1 MNSKI
6 VASGVLA
13 FAVTVSLA
21 ARELPPIDE
30 FAQGRPHTDAGAV
43 VSEKARG
50 LARAGQVIPVEA
62 RLRVPTFVWAEAA
75 SPAVQT
81 PRRDPSAPRG
91 RREEEAARVYLDR
104 FRNLYEL
111 NAGDVTSA
119 TVQSIH
125 DTGRGPVIVK
135 LRQQVNG
142 IEIFREEMNV
152 VLDRRLE
159 LVGISGY
166 LSSAST
172 PGARGKAMSFD
183 VDERT
188 GALHALRD
196 LIPVSLAATDLAPS
210 GARGG
215 YSFYTP
221 PASAVQLEEPL
232 RLKKVYFHTQDGLT
246 PGYYVE
252 VIARDPVSHDIEA
265 YAYVISAADG
275 HILFRNSLVS
285 NAGTPYTYRVWA
297 AADGY
302 PSDSPAG
309 NGTIPKVNPV
319 PDGHQPPF
327 VAPLDITVANY
338 PFSKNDPWLPPG
350 AAETVGNNV
359 DAYSDVFYP
368 DGYGPAA
375 APATPA
381 EGDFRAQATGT
392 NAFQHAYDFTQP
404 FHHVSRQAATTQLFV
419 DINFLHD
426 WFYDAGFDEAA
437 GNAQFDNYG
446 RGGVSGD
453 RLKAEA
459 QDSSGSDNANMF
471 TPADGLSPRMQM
483 YYWSGFTDSPR
494 FQVLTPAGIAGTRPF
509 ATASF
514 GPQSF
519 EVQQP
524 VVQPAPL
531 SACSALTNAA
541 DVAGKIVLV
550 DREPTSGADSCSIAT
565 KLTNIAAAGAAGI
578 VLVNLSGW
586 PDTLV
591 TLSDVMPSFVTPVM
605 TISWSSA
612 QSIKSELALGNAVT
626 ARMLRP
632 TQGAVRDSSLD
643 NQIVAHEWGHYLSN
657 RLIGN
662 GSGLTANQA
671 RGMGEGW
678 SDFLAVLLEVRPD
691 DTATPSN
698 ATWNGIYSSASF
710 AVSGGS
716 DGGAN
721 QSYYYGTRRAP
732 YSTDTSKNAFT
743 YKHTVAGVAL
753 PAGMT
758 LRSNGLSNAQVH
770 NTGEIWA
777 LMLWECYASLLRDTQ
792 GGAPRLTFAEAQQ
805 RMKEYLVAALKTTPV
820 NPTILEARDAL
831 LAAAFASDR
840 VDYLKFYQ
848 AFARRGAGIGAV
860 AADRFSTTN
869 GPVVESFNAG
879 GDADVVSYSI
889 TDAGGS
895 CDNDGT
901 LDNGE
906 NGQISITLRNS
917 GATPLN
923 GVTGTIA
930 SQTAGVT
937 LPGGGAVTFDDMDVL
952 GTATVTLPVAMA
964 AGVTGVRTIA
974 LSFEYTHAGMD
985 IQVQN
990 ATLTARGNV
999 DELPASSATD
1009 SVDTGNTPWT
1019 VTSGTATPGT
1029 PWTRFASGTQTFWRG
1044 TDPGKASDE
1053 RLESPPMTISSAG
1066 SLKVEFDHLFS
1077 FDYDYDGGVVEMSR
1091 NGGAWTDIG
1100 TSVYNGWIWSPSNP
1114 LYPRAAF
1121 IYGSGGPQHVTLRP
1135 AVAAGDVVR
1144 VRFRLGSDSSVSGYG
1159 WEIDNITFTG
1169 IVETPFAGFGAD
1181 SGCTKATATRLASSR
1196 NPVRLGDTLTL
1207 TASLVSPGTPT
1218 GTITFFAGGTPL
1230 GTVPMVNRTATLS
1243 TSALVDDYY
1252 WLTARYDGAA
1262 GYLQSTSAPLLQGV
1276 DSSCTNQPPA
1286 INYLT
1291 PSGSFPA
1298 GTPIDLGVIASV
1310 GESFSYAWYE
1320 GNVGDTTNFLGSG
1333 QNVAVAPVQT
1343 TKYWVRVMNG
1353 CGSTDSANVTIAIV
1367 PPSFLYTMT
1376 PCRVYDSRSWYGK
1389 LAPNATLTINPYYS
1403 AGCFPTY
1410 NARAVAVNVTVVAP
1424 AQDGWLTIYPAG
1436 GTRPPTSTTNFR
1448 KGKTRSNNAIISLS
1462 TSGDFVV
1469 YNGSS
1474 TPVDFIIDAFAYFR

>member
-6 VASGVLA
+6 VAGGVLA

-30 FAQGRPHTDAGAV
+30 FAQGRPHADAGAA

-75 SPAVQT
+75 SPTAQP

-91 RREEEAARVYLDR
+91 RREEEAARAHLDR

-111 NAGDVTSA
+111 NPGDVASA
-119 TVQSIH
+119 AVQSIH
-125 DTGRGPVIVK
+125 DTGKGPVIVK
-135 LRQQVNG
+135 LRQHVNG

-152 VLDRRLE
+152 ILDRGLE

-196 LIPVSLAATDLAPS
+196 LIPTSLAATDLAES

-215 YSFYTP
+215 YSFFTP
-221 PASAVQLEEPL
+221 PPSAVQLEEPL

-252 VIARDPVSHDIEA
+252 VIARDPVTHDIEA

-309 NGTIPKVNPV
+309 NGAIPKVNPV

-338 PFSKNDPWLPPG
+338 PFSRNDPWLPPG
-350 AAETVGNNV
+350 ATETAGNNV
-359 DAYSDVFYP
+359 DAYSDIFYP

-381 EGDFRAQATGT
+381 TGDFRAQITGA

-404 FHHVSRQAATTQLFV
+404 HHHVSRQAAITQLFV

-446 RGGVSGD
+446 RGGVAGD
-453 RLKAEA
+453 RMKAEA
-459 QDSSGSDNANMF
+459 QDSSGFDNANMF
-471 TPADGLSPRMQM
+471 TPADGFSPRMQM
-483 YYWSGFTDSPR
+483 YYWSGFSDSAR
-494 FQVLTPAGIAGTRPF
+494 FEVLSPAGAAGRRTF
-509 ATASF
+509 GTASF
-514 GPQSF
+514 GPQTF
-519 EVQQP
+519 DVEQP

-531 SACSALTNAA
+531 SACSALTNAG

-565 KLTNIAAAGAAGI
+565 KLTHIAAAGAAGI

-591 TLSDVMPSFVTPVM
+591 TLNETMPSFLTPVM
-605 TISWSSA
+605 TISWNSA
-612 QSIKSELALGNAVT
+612 QSIKNELALGNTVT
-626 ARMLRP
+626 ARMIRP
-632 TQGAVRDSSLD
+632 SAGIVRDSSLD

-662 GSGLTANQA
+662 GTGLTANQA

-678 SDFLAVLLEVRPD
+678 SDFMAVLLEVRPD

-710 AVSGGS
+710 ALSGGA
-716 DGGAN
+716 DGGTN
-721 QSYYYGTRRAP
+721 QSYYFGTRRAP

-753 PAGMT
+753 PAGMA
-758 LRSNGLSNAQVH
+758 LRANGLSNAQVH

-792 GGAPRLTFAEAQQ
+792 GGTPRLTFTEAQQ

-831 LAAAFASDR
+831 LAAAFVRDR

-848 AFARRGAGIGAV
+848 AFAKRGAGIGAV
-860 AADRFSTTN
+860 AADRFSSTN
-869 GPVVESFNAG
+869 GPIVESFNAG
-879 GDADVVSYSI
+879 GDADVVSYAV

-895 CDNDGT
+895 CDNDGL

-906 NGQISITLRNS
+906 TGQLSITLRNT

-923 GVTGTIA
+923 GLTGTVT

-937 LPGGGAVTFDDMDVL
+937 LPGGGAVTFADMEIL
-952 GTATVTLPVAMA
+952 ETATVTLPVAMA
-964 AGVTGVRTIA
+964 AGVTGIRTIA

-985 IQVQN
+985 TPVQN
-990 ATLTARGNV
+990 AVLTARGNV

-1009 SVDTGNTPWT
+1009 SVDTGVTPWT
-1019 VTSGTATPGT
+1019 ATSGTATPGT
-1029 PWTRFASGTQTFWRG
+1029 PWTRFAAGTQTTWRG
-1044 TDPGKASDE
+1044 TDPTKVSDE
-1053 RLESPPMTISSAG
+1053 RLESPPMTISAAG
-1066 SLKVEFDHLFS
+1066 SLKVEFDHLHS

-1100 TSVYNGWIWSPSNP
+1100 TSAYNGRIYGSSNP
-1114 LYPRAAF
+1114 LYPRPAF
-1121 IYGSGGPQHVTLRP
+1121 VYLSGGPQHVTLRP
-1135 AVAAGDVVR
+1135 TVAAGDVVR
-1144 VRFRLGSDSSVSGYG
+1144 VRFRIGSDASVGGSG

-1169 IVETPFAGFGAD
+1169 IVETPFGAFGPD
-1181 SGCTKATATRLASSR
+1181 SGCTKATTTRLASSR
-1196 NPVRLGDTLTL
+1196 NPSRLGDALTL
-1207 TASLVSPGTPT
+1207 TASVVSPGTPT
-1218 GTITFFAGGTPL
+1218 GTVTFFDGGTPL
-1230 GTVPMVNRTATLS
+1230 GTVPMVNRAAALS
-1243 TSALVDDYY
+1243 TSALAGGLHS
-1252 WLTARYDGAA
+1252 LTARYDGAA
-1262 GYLQSTSAPLLQGV
+1262 GYLQSTSTPLAQGV
-1276 DSSCTNQPPA
+1276 DGNCINEPPL
-1286 INYLT
+1286 IGYLT

-1298 GTPIDLGVIASV
+1298 GTAIDLGVIASR
-1310 GESFSYAWYE
+1310 GSFFTYAWYE
-1320 GNVGDTTNFLGSG
+1320 GNAGDTTNFVGSG

-1343 TKYWVRVMNG
+1343 TKYWVRINNG
-1353 CGSTDSANVTIAIV
+1353 CGSTDSANVTLTVV

-1376 PCRVYDSRSWYGK
+1376 PCRVYDSRVWYGK
-1389 LAPNATLTINPYYS
+1389 LAPNATIIIDPYYM
-1403 AGCFPTY
+1403 AGCFPTSM
-1410 NARAVAVNVTVVAP
+1410 ARAVAVNVTVVAP

-1462 TSGDFVV
+1462 ADGDFIV
-1469 YNGSS
+1469 YNGST